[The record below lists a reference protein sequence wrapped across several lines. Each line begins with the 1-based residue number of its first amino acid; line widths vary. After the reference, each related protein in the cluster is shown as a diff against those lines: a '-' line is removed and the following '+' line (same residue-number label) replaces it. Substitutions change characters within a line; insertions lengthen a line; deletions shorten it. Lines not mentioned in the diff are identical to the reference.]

1 MVITST
7 TFVPQQG
14 RDLSEHLT
22 VCECTII
29 FMLGDAAGAF
39 TLTPKK
45 INIYNFL
52 RIYLV
57 EFVFGI
63 YKAFKNISPGNL
75 DIMGVIF
82 RPQI

>member
-14 RDLSEHLT
+14 RDLSEHRT

-39 TLTPKK
+39 TLAPKK
-45 INIYNFL
+45 DQHIYITFL
-52 RIYLV
+52 

-63 YKAFKNISPGNL
+63 SKAFKNISPGKL

-82 RPQI
+82 RPQK